1 MTGDSTRGKETPGGK
16 EYVLEGFAVPDQLDA
31 VHDLLGQA
39 VAEHPRLDPTDVM
52 LFETAII
59 EIANNVVEYGRPE
72 GQVRWKFT
80 IRVREDEIEAELDDT
95 GQRFTPG
102 RGKAMP
108 GEDAESGR
116 GLPIAEALLD
126 QIEFKRLDDTNHWR
140 MVRRLGQ
147 TPQG

>member
-1 MTGDSTRGKETPGGK
+1 MTGDGALGDK

-31 VHDLLGQA
+31 VHALLAHA
-39 VAEHPRLDPTDVM
+39 VADHPELDPMDVM

-72 GQVRWKFT
+72 GEVRWKFT
-80 IRVREDEIEAELDDT
+80 IRVRKDEIEAELDDT
-95 GQRFTPG
+95 GQTFTPSQ
-102 RGKAMP
+102 GKAMP
-108 GEDAESGR
+108 GEDAEGGR

-126 QIEFKRLDDTNHWR
+126 RIEFKRMDDTNHWR

-147 TPQG
+147 IPTD

>member
-1 MTGDSTRGKETPGGK
+1 VTGEAASAGK

-31 VHDLLGQA
+31 VHTLLAQA
-39 VAEHPRLDPTDVM
+39 AGDHPELEPMDVM

-72 GQVRWKFT
+72 GEVRWKFT
-80 IRVREDEIEAELDDT
+80 IRVHEDEIEAELDDT
-95 GQRFTPG
+95 GQTFTPEH
-102 RGKAMP
+102 GKGMP
-108 GEDAESGR
+108 GEEAEGGR

-126 QIEFKRLDDTNHWR
+126 KIEFKRLDETNHWR

-147 TPQG
+147 TPEI

>member
-1 MTGDSTRGKETPGGK
+1 MAGDETAGDK

-31 VHDLLGQA
+31 VHSLL
-39 VAEHPRLDPTDVM
+39 AEAAADHPDLDPTDVM

-72 GQVRWKFT
+72 GEVRWKFT
-80 IRVREDEIEAELDDT
+80 IRVHDDEIEAELDDT
-95 GQRFTPG
+95 GQTFTPQ
-102 RGKAMP
+102 RGKGMP
-108 GEDAESGR
+108 GEDAEGGR

-126 QIEFKRLDDTNHWR
+126 RIEFERIGDTNHWR

-147 TPQG
+147 IPQD

>member
-1 MTGDSTRGKETPGGK
+1 MTGEEPAGSK

-31 VHDLLGQA
+31 VHTLL
-39 VAEHPRLDPTDVM
+39 AEAAADHPELDPMDVM

-72 GQVRWKFT
+72 GEVRWKFT
-80 IRVREDEIEAELDDT
+80 IRVHADDIEAELDDT
-95 GQRFTPG
+95 GQTFTPEQ
-102 RGKAMP
+102 GKGMP
-108 GEDAESGR
+108 GEEAEGGR

-126 QIEFKRLDDTNHWR
+126 RIEFKRMDETNHWR

-147 TPQG
+147 TPQL

>member
-1 MTGDSTRGKETPGGK
+1 MTGDGATRGE

-31 VHDLLGQA
+31 VHALLAQA
-39 VAEHPRLDPTDVM
+39 AGEHQELDPMDVM

-80 IRVREDEIEAELDDT
+80 IRVHDDEIEAELDDT
-95 GQRFTPG
+95 GQSFTPAH
-102 RGKAMP
+102 GKAMP
-108 GEDAESGR
+108 GEEAEGGR

-126 QIEFKRLDDTNHWR
+126 RIEFTRMEDTNHWR

-147 TPQG
+147 IPQV

>member
-1 MTGDSTRGKETPGGK
+1 MTGDGMPEGK

-31 VHDLLGQA
+31 VHALLGQA
-39 VAEHPRLDPTDVM
+39 AREHPGLDPTDVM

-59 EIANNVVEYGRPE
+59 EIANNVVEYARPE
-72 GQVRWKFT
+72 GTVRWKFT

-95 GQRFTPG
+95 GQTFTPV

-126 QIEFKRLDDTNHWR
+126 QIEFKRMNDANHWR

-147 TPQG
+147 TPQV

>member
-1 MTGDSTRGKETPGGK
+1 MTGEGGSVGR

-31 VHDLLGQA
+31 VHSLLAQA
-39 VAEHPRLDPTDVM
+39 AGEHPSLDPMDVM

-72 GQVRWKFT
+72 GEVRWKFT
-80 IRVREDEIEAELDDT
+80 IRVHEEEIEAELDDT
-95 GQRFTPG
+95 GQMFTPAHG
-102 RGKAMP
+102 RDMP
-108 GEDAESGR
+108 GEDAEGGR

-126 QIEFKRLDDTNHWR
+126 QIEFKRMADTNHWR

-147 TPQG
+147 TPPL

>member
-1 MTGDSTRGKETPGGK
+1 MTGDGTTRGK

-31 VHDLLGQA
+31 VHALLAQA
-39 VAEHPRLDPTDVM
+39 AGEHPELDPMDVM

-72 GQVRWKFT
+72 GEVRWKFT
-80 IRVREDEIEAELDDT
+80 IRVHEDEIEAELDDT
-95 GQRFTPG
+95 GQSFTPVQ
-102 RGKAMP
+102 GKAMP
-108 GEDAESGR
+108 GEEAEGGR

-126 QIEFKRLDDTNHWR
+126 RIEFTRMEDTNHWR

-147 TPQG
+147 IPQV